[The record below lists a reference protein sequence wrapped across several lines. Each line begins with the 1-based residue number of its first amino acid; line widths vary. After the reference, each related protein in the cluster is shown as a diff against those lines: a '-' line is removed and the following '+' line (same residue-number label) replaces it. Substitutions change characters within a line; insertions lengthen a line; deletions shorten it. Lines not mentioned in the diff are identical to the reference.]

1 MRIAVLDDDKT
12 SLEQIR
18 QALCESTGGVS
29 ESTESVDIQTFFT
42 ANDLMRALKRDT
54 FKLVILDWEMPDSSG
69 IELLEWI
76 RGYFE
81 VPPSIIM
88 VTNRQSEEDV
98 VEALSKGADDF
109 ISKPFRPRELKARA
123 FAALKRQARSGLA
136 TGSGE
141 TELSYGNIRIDES
154 VSAVFLD
161 GEEVKLTRQEYR
173 LIYQFFL
180 HIGRP
185 LARAYL
191 YEYIW
196 GREEH
201 PSSRT
206 LDVHVYRIRKKL
218 GLTAENGWNLVS
230 VYGYGYRLQAL
241 GEPEAEAESESG
253 SQA

>member
-1 MRIAVLDDDKT
+1 MRIAVLDDDKA

-18 QALCESTGGVS
+18 QALCESQRGVA
-29 ESTESVDIQTFFT
+29 ETVDIQMFLT
-42 ANDLMRALKRDT
+42 ADDLVRALKRDT
-54 FKLVILDWEMPDSSG
+54 FDLVILDWELPDSYG

-81 VPPSIIM
+81 VPPSVIL
-88 VTNRQSEEDV
+88 VTNRQAEEDV
-98 VEALSKGADDF
+98 VEALSKGAEDF

-123 FAALKRQARSGLA
+123 LAALKRQARAGLA
-136 TGSGE
+136 AGAGD
-141 TELSYGNIRIDES
+141 TELACGNIRIDES

-180 HIGRP
+180 HLGRP

-230 VYGYGYRLQAL
+230 VYGYGYRLQVL
-241 GEPEAEAESESG
+241 GVHEAASRKAGEI
-253 SQA
+253 QAR